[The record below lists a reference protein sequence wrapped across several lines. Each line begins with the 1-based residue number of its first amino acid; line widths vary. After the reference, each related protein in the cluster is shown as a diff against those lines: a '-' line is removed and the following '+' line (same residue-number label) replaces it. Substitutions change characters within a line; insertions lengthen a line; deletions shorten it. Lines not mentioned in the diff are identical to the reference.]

1 MAVPGKEQTTP
12 IAPATGTQSLRMQE
26 QIVDVA
32 GVPTTVQA
40 EVVILTDRN
49 GKLFDT
55 MYDVEHRRMVEYSAM
70 ELVKNT
76 FRMMAGRDRGQSA
89 FLDRR
94 GAVGRGS
101 TR

>member
-1 MAVPGKEQTTP
+1 MAAPGKEQVAP

-70 ELVKNT
+70 EQIEAT
-76 FRMMAGRDRGQSA
+76 YRMMAVRERGQTA